1 MKKMGIRIFYLAL
14 LCLSASI
21 SWGSNRSSQTGGQ
34 KNAETRKALSDAGYY
49 NALFAKTSID
59 SNDIR
64 LQYAKLAYDA
74 AVNSHNN
81 YEKAKALL
89 NMGVA
94 YNHQNRY
101 NLAMESYLMAK
112 GIADSISSP
121 ELSASVF
128 RNIGKLYLD
137 MRNTQL
143 ARDFYLRALNVKATV
158 PESQNLA
165 ETLNGLALVS
175 WLSGNLDTAL
185 NYLQRTVAI
194 SVKLKDYEGILKAYN
209 NMGIVYHEKKEYA
222 ASLSWLFKALNISE
236 SRHDRWMSAEI
247 CNNIGEASISIGNY
261 KQAEMYLA
269 KARGYAEPLK
279 ASLLIADNYRYMARL
294 YSRTGK
300 YELAYSYLERFHN
313 LDDSLFNRNNY
324 TIISELTSVF
334 ELEKKEQSI
343 LLQKQQI
350 ELLKQK
356 KRNDNLFA
364 IILVVIIL
372 FMLLITGI
380 IMNRQ
385 KRINARNRLLLEKDS
400 QLLDAQELLVE
411 REKEEKKRLIQELDN
426 KNRFLID
433 FALYIG
439 MKNEFLL
446 NLREQLKKLLNK
458 QGAST
463 EIKDI
468 IFQLNQNLRYNREVV
483 DLQKNVEKVNFEF
496 IQKLMERFPNLNE
509 NEKHLV
515 ILLRLKFTSKEIA
528 DIRAVSVKAVEISRY
543 RLKKKMN
550 IDDNDNLVTFI
561 QKI

>member
-1 MKKMGIRIFYLAL
+1 MKIRIRLGFFVFF
-14 LCLSASI
+14 CLSSI
-21 SWGSNRSSQTGGQ
+21 TSIGGAQISKVNQLSKNEPQ
-34 KNAETRKALSDAGYY
+34 KAPHGAGYY

-59 SNDIR
+59 SNDFR
-64 LQYAKLAYDA
+64 LQYARLAYDA
-74 AVNSHNN
+74 ALTTHDN

-89 NMGVA
+89 NLGIA

-101 NLAMESYLMAK
+101 NLAMESYLKAK

-143 ARDFYLRALNVKATV
+143 ARDFYMRALNVKTKGS
-158 PESQNLA
+158 ESQNLA

-175 WLSGNLDTAL
+175 WLSGNLDTAV
-185 NYLQRTVAI
+185 NYLQRSVDI
-194 SVKLKDYEGILKAYN
+194 SLKVNDYKGITKAYN
-209 NMGIVYHEKKEYA
+209 NMGIVFHEKKDYA
-222 ASLSWLFKALNISE
+222 ASLAYLNKALAISE
-236 SRHDRWMSAEI
+236 SRHDKWLSAEI

-261 KQAEMYLA
+261 KQADMYLS

-300 YELAYSYLERFHN
+300 YELAYTYLERFHA
-313 LDDSLFNRNNY
+313 LDDSLFDRNNY

-356 KRNDNLFA
+356 KRNDNLIA

-372 FMLLITGI
+372 FMMLITVI
-380 IMNRQ
+380 IINRQ
-385 KRINARNRLLLEKDS
+385 KRINIRNRLLLEKDA
-400 QLLDAQELLVE
+400 QILEAQELLVE
-411 REKEEKKRLIQELDN
+411 REKEEKNRLILELDN

-446 NLREQLKKLLNK
+446 NLREQLKKLINK

-483 DLQKNVEKVNFEF
+483 DLQKNVEKVNFAF
-496 IQKLMERFPNLNE
+496 IQTLMERFPNLNE

-550 IDDNDNLVTFI
+550 IDDNENLVTFI

>member
-1 MKKMGIRIFYLAL
+1 MGTRLFYITL
-14 LCLSASI
+14 LCLSSAI
-21 SWGSNRSSQTGGQ
+21 TWGSSHSSLTDSQTKTKSQ
-34 KNAETRKALSDAGYY
+34 KTLHDAVYY
-49 NALFAKTSID
+49 NSLFAKTSID
-59 SNDIR
+59 SNDTR
-64 LQYAKLAYDA
+64 LEYAKFAYAA
-74 AVNSHNN
+74 AVTSHDY
-81 YEKAKALL
+81 YEKAKSLL
-89 NMGVA
+89 NMGIA
-94 YNHQNRY
+94 YNHQYRY
-101 NLAMESYLMAK
+101 NLAMESYLKAK
-112 GIADSISSP
+112 GIADSIVSP
-121 ELSASVF
+121 ELSATVF
-128 RNIGKLYLD
+128 HNMGQLYLD

-143 ARDFYLRALNVKATV
+143 ARDFFLRALSVRKKSS
-158 PESQNLA
+158 ESRNLA

-185 NYLQRTVAI
+185 IYLQETVKIAEN
-194 SVKLKDYEGILKAYN
+194 LKNDEGISKAYN
-209 NMGIVYHEKKEYA
+209 NIGIVYHEKKEDGTALAY
-222 ASLSWLFKALNISE
+222 LFKALAISE
-236 SRHDRWMSAEI
+236 PRHDKWQSAEI

-279 ASLLIADNYRYMARL
+279 ASLLVADNYRYMARL
-294 YSRTGK
+294 YSRIGK
-300 YELAYSYLERFHN
+300 YELAFSYLERFHA

-343 LLQKQQI
+343 LVQKQQI

-356 KRNDNLFA
+356 KRNDNLLA
-364 IILVVIIL
+364 IILVVILL
-372 FMLLITGI
+372 FMVLITGI

-400 QLLDAQELLVE
+400 QLLEAQELLVD
-411 REKEEKKRLIQELDN
+411 REKEEKKRLILELDN

-458 QGAST
+458 QGASP

-496 IQKLMERFPNLNE
+496 IQTLMERFPNLNE

-550 IDDNDNLVTFI
+550 IDDNDNLLTFI

>member
-14 LCLSASI
+14 LCLSSSI
-21 SWGSNRSSQTGGQ
+21 SWGSNRGLQTGGQ
-34 KNAETRKALSDAGYY
+34 TNAETLKTLPDAGYY

-64 LQYAKLAYDA
+64 LQYAKLAYAA

-81 YEKAKALL
+81 YEKAKSLM
-89 NMGVA
+89 NMGIS
-94 YNHQNRY
+94 YNHQYRY
-101 NLAMESYLMAK
+101 NLAMESYLKAK
-112 GIADSISSP
+112 GIADSIVSP

-128 RNIGKLYLD
+128 HNMGQLYLD

-143 ARDFYLRALNVKATV
+143 ARDFFLRALSVRKKSS
-158 PESQNLA
+158 ESRNLA

-185 NYLQRTVAI
+185 IYLQETVKIAEN
-194 SVKLKDYEGILKAYN
+194 LKNDEGISKAYN
-209 NMGIVYHEKKEYA
+209 NIGIVSHEKKDDGTALAY
-222 ASLSWLFKALNISE
+222 LFKALAISE
-236 SRHDRWMSAEI
+236 PRHDKWQSAEI

-279 ASLLIADNYRYMARL
+279 ASLLVADNYRYMARL
-294 YSRTGK
+294 YSRIGK
-300 YELAYSYLERFHN
+300 YELAFSYLERFHA

-343 LLQKQQI
+343 LVQKQQI

-356 KRNDNLFA
+356 KRNDNLLA
-364 IILVVIIL
+364 IILVVILL
-372 FMLLITGI
+372 FMVLITGI

-385 KRINARNRLLLEKDS
+385 KRINARNRLLMEKDS
-400 QLLDAQELLVE
+400 QLMEAQEMLVE
-411 REKEEKKRLIQELDN
+411 REKEEKKRLIHELDN

-458 QGAST
+458 QGASP

-496 IQKLMERFPNLNE
+496 IQTLMERFPNFNE

-550 IDDNDNLVTFI
+550 LEDNDNLVTFI

>member
-1 MKKMGIRIFYLAL
+1 MGTRLFYLAL
-14 LCLSASI
+14 LCLSSVFT
-21 SWGSNRSSQTGGQ
+21 WGSNHSSLTGGRTKTKSQ
-34 KNAETRKALSDAGYY
+34 KTLHDAVYY
-49 NALFAKTSID
+49 NSLFTKTSID

-81 YEKAKALL
+81 YEKAKSLM
-89 NMGVA
+89 NMGIS
-94 YNHQNRY
+94 YNHQYRY
-101 NLAMESYLMAK
+101 NLAMESYLKAM
-112 GIADSISSP
+112 GIADSIVSP

-128 RNIGKLYLD
+128 HNMGQLYLD

-143 ARDFYLRALNVKATV
+143 AREFFLHALSVRKKSS
-158 PESQNLA
+158 ESRNLA
-165 ETLNGLALVS
+165 ETLNGMALVS

-194 SVKLKDYEGILKAYN
+194 SVKLKDYEGISKAFN

-222 ASLSWLFKALNISE
+222 ASLSWLFKALDISE
-236 SRHDRWMSAEI
+236 SRHDKWMSAEI

-261 KQAEMYLA
+261 KQAEMYLS
-269 KARGYAEPLK
+269 KARGHAEPLK
-279 ASLLIADNYRYMARL
+279 ASLLIADNFRYMARL

-300 YELAYSYLERFHN
+300 YESAYTYLEKFHS

-356 KRNDNLFA
+356 KRNDNLLA

-380 IMNRQ
+380 IINRQ
-385 KRINARNRLLLEKDS
+385 KRINARNSLLLEKDA
-400 QLLDAQELLVE
+400 QLLEAQELLVE
-411 REKEEKKRLIQELDN
+411 KEKEEKKRLIQELDN

-458 QGAST
+458 QGTSP

-496 IQKLMERFPNLNE
+496 IQTLMERFPNLNE

-550 IDDNDNLVTFI
+550 IEDNDNLVTFI

>member
-1 MKKMGIRIFYLAL
+1 
-14 LCLSASI
+14 
-21 SWGSNRSSQTGGQ
+21 
-34 KNAETRKALSDAGYY
+34 
-49 NALFAKTSID
+49 
-59 SNDIR
+59 
-64 LQYAKLAYDA
+64 
-74 AVNSHNN
+74 
-81 YEKAKALL
+81 
-89 NMGVA
+89 
-94 YNHQNRY
+94 
-101 NLAMESYLMAK
+101 
-112 GIADSISSP
+112 
-121 ELSASVF
+121 
-128 RNIGKLYLD
+128 
-137 MRNTQL
+137 
-143 ARDFYLRALNVKATV
+143 
-158 PESQNLA
+158 
-165 ETLNGLALVS
+165 
-175 WLSGNLDTAL
+175 
-185 NYLQRTVAI
+185 
-194 SVKLKDYEGILKAYN
+194 
-209 NMGIVYHEKKEYA
+209 MGIVYHEKKEYA
-222 ASLSWLFKALNISE
+222 ASLSWLFKALEISE
-236 SRHDRWMSAEI
+236 SRHNKWMSAEI

-300 YELAYSYLERFHN
+300 YELAYSYLERFHA

-356 KRNDNLFA
+356 KRNDNLLA
-364 IILVVIIL
+364 IILIVIIL

-380 IMNRQ
+380 IINRQ
-385 KRINARNRLLLEKDS
+385 KRINARNRLLLEKD
-400 QLLDAQELLVE
+400 AQILKTQEMLVE

-458 QGAST
+458 QGASP

-496 IQKLMERFPNLNE
+496 IQTLMERFPNLNE

-550 IDDNDNLVTFI
+550 IDDNENLVTFI